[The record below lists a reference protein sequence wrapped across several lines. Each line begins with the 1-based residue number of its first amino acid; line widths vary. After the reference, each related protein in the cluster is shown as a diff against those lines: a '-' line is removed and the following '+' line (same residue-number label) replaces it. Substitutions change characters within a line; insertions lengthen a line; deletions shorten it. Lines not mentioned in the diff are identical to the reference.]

1 MAERRRACA
10 SAGERSGE
18 RRRESCLSRR
28 ERARWRPVRPA
39 VLAARS
45 ASRLESGL
53 PAWPAVQT
61 PGASRGRCS
70 EEADASAPSRSG
82 RPEGRLAGIRIAS
95 RHRQAPPGCRLVPGA
110 AVGAAGSGQK
120 RPEVSRS
127 APDRPVT
134 AWNSASPRPPSTRQW
149 PGSAGAWR
157 SRRPGGGGP
166 GAATRGGSGAVSD
179 EERGGRPHAPLEE
192 RGVGGPRGTERRRR
206 ARVADRLPRM
216 GFVSRSNF
224 RFTEK
229 PSRKSGEISG
239 SPPTALWRG
248 AFLTGAG
255 LARVPRCRPRST
267 GDVRR
272 ARVVRMS
279 DRAAR
284 HTRAIAVSHGAVSLP
299 RSALCPTQPPRPLPA
314 GPGRH

>member
-1 MAERRRACA
+1 MSRSADGRARPPERDP
-10 SAGERSGE
+10 GSG
-18 RRRESCLSRR
+18 RRESCLSRR
-28 ERARWRPVRPA
+28 EHAHRRPVHPA

-134 AWNSASPRPPSTRQW
+134 AWNSASPRPPSARQW

-166 GAATRGGSGAVSD
+166 GAAARGGSGAVSD
-179 EERGGRPHAPLEE
+179 GGARRPPTRPARGTRGGGT
-192 RGVGGPRGTERRRR
+192 RGNGATAR

-229 PSRKSGEISG
+229 PSRKSGEILG
-239 SPPTALWRG
+239 SPP
-248 AFLTGAG
+248 
-255 LARVPRCRPRST
+255 
-267 GDVRR
+267 
-272 ARVVRMS
+272 
-279 DRAAR
+279 
-284 HTRAIAVSHGAVSLP
+284 
-299 RSALCPTQPPRPLPA
+299 PPHF
-314 GPGRH
+314 GVGHS

>member
-1 MAERRRACA
+1 MSRSPDGRARPPERDP
-10 SAGERSGE
+10 GSG
-18 RRRESCLSRR
+18 RRESCLSRR

-134 AWNSASPRPPSTRQW
+134 AWNSASPRPPSARQW

-166 GAATRGGSGAVSD
+166 GAAARGGSGAVSD
-179 EERGGRPHAPLEE
+179 GGARRPPT
-192 RGVGGPRGTERRRR
+192 RPPRGTRGGGTPGNGATAPRAGGRSPSPNGLRFPEQFQAYRKAEQEVRGDLGVPPHRTSAWGIRDGGRASAGSSLSTSVHGRRE
-206 ARVADRLPRM
+206 ASSCCTYV
-216 GFVSRSNF
+216 
-224 RFTEK
+224 
-229 PSRKSGEISG
+229 
-239 SPPTALWRG
+239 
-248 AFLTGAG
+248 
-255 LARVPRCRPRST
+255 
-267 GDVRR
+267 
-272 ARVVRMS
+272 
-279 DRAAR
+279 
-284 HTRAIAVSHGAVSLP
+284 
-299 RSALCPTQPPRPLPA
+299 
-314 GPGRH
+314 